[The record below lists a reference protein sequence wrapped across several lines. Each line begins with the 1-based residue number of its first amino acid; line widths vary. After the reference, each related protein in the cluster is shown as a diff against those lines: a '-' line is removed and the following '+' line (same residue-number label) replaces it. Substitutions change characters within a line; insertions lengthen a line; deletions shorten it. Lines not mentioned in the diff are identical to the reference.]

1 MLGWY
6 GIFLSDWRA
15 GGRRSERN
23 GGNGELKRTYLK
35 LLEFFALVP
44 TPFPSFLHS
53 LDGYESLVCV
63 LWTCTRTALHR
74 GQRCI
79 GG

>member
-6 GIFLSDWRA
+6 GMFLSDW
-15 GGRRSERN
+15 GDKVSRRVN
-23 GGNGELKRTYLK
+23 GWLKRMYLE
-35 LLEFFALVP
+35 LLEFFTLVP
-44 TPFPSFLHS
+44 AAFPSFLHS
-53 LDGYESLVCV
+53 LDGYESLIGV
-63 LWTCTRTALHR
+63 LWTCTRTALHC

>member
-6 GIFLSDWRA
+6 AIFLSDWKVA
-15 GGRRSERN
+15 GRGCERK
-23 GGNGELKRTYLK
+23 GGDGQLKRRYLK

-44 TPFPSFLHS
+44 TTFPSFLHS
-53 LDGYESLVCV
+53 LDGHEPLVGV
-63 LWTCTRTALHR
+63 LRTCTRTTLHR